1 MLLLKAQRW
10 QSIFANPTATAFWD
24 QYGSAL
30 AKYTRLQKSN
40 SKGKELVDA
49 RNDLKRLAP
58 EFGQEVIRVF
68 QKADI
73 VDANTAKGFL
83 LNTEEA
89 VNLLKGSVGRK
100 RVILPRLDAQRKAR
114 IAIITGTS

>member
-1 MLLLKAQRW
+1 MLLPRAEKVAEY
-10 QSIFANPTATAFWD
+10 FAKPTATAFWD
-24 QYGSAL
+24 QYGAAL
-30 AKYTRLQKSN
+30 AKYTGLQRSN
-40 SKGKELVDA
+40 SKGKELVAA
-49 RNDLKRLAP
+49 RDDLKRLAP

-100 RVILPRLDAQRKAR
+100 RVILPRLDAHVKRV
-114 IAIITGTS
+114 